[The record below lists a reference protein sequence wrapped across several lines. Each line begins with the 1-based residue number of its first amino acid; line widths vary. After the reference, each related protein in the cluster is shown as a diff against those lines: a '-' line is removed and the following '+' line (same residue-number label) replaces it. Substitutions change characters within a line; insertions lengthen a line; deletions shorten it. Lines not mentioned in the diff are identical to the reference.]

1 MAAEAIRAAG
11 MTIGHLRQGAREGR
25 RRPEAMTSF
34 ASRRTRAVLG
44 VAALL
49 AILGSFGL
57 WLRTSSLVR
66 VQQVTVTGIDG
77 AQARSIRDALTIAAR
92 DMTTLAV
99 DDKALR
105 DAVATYPVVRSLNA
119 SPDFP
124 HRLRIV
130 VNAYEPVA
138 AVQSHGGSP
147 TPVAS
152 DGTLLR
158 GTKAKHLPVV
168 GITSMPGGNRVSDAG
183 ALQAIRLVAAAPA
196 PLRARVQRV
205 FQGRRGLAATV
216 EDGPKL
222 YFGGSERPRAKWSAA
237 ARVLAAD
244 TTQGATY
251 VDVRIP
257 ERPVAG
263 GFQARPE
270 GISTSTL
277 G

>member
-1 MAAEAIRAAG
+1 MPS
-11 MTIGHLRQGAREGR
+11 L
-25 RRPEAMTSF
+25 
-34 ASRRTRAVLG
+34 ASRRTRRVLG

-49 AILGSFGL
+49 AILGAFGL

-66 VQQVTVTGIDG
+66 VEQVTVTGIDG
-77 AQARSIRDALTIAAR
+77 AQAGSIRDALTIAAR

-105 DAVATYPVVRSLNA
+105 DAVATYPVVRNLKA

-124 HRLRIV
+124 HRLRIA

-138 AVQSHGGSP
+138 AVQSRGASP

-158 GTKAKHLPVV
+158 GTKVTHLPVV
-168 GITSMPGGNRVSDAG
+168 AIKSMPGGTRVDDAG
-183 ALQAIRLVAAAPA
+183 ALRAIRFVAAAPA
-196 PLRARVQRV
+196 PLRARVDHV

-216 EDGPKL
+216 QDGPKL
-222 YFGGSERPRAKWSAA
+222 YFGGDERPRAKWSAA

-244 TTQGATY
+244 TARGAAY

-263 GFQARPE
+263 GFQARPAE
-270 GISTSTL
+270 SQPL
-277 G
+277 L